1 MSLKGHGS
9 YVIAS
14 EDSKVEGQKLQRDDT
29 QDALQA
35 VDTVRHFDGTA
46 GVLDGLII
54 IFIADYYG
62 TALKKKKKYIGQRVL
77 LFNTIDF
84 HTFRSHICCRLVTVM
99 KSHSTEAS
107 LLFIGVKDQRCGTE
121 DCVI

>member
-1 MSLKGHGS
+1 MSLKGHSS

-46 GVLDGLII
+46 GVLYGLII
-54 IFIADYYG
+54 IFIADYNG
-62 TALKKKKKYIGQRVL
+62 AALKKRYIGQGRKTENSV
-77 LFNTIDF
+77 
-84 HTFRSHICCRLVTVM
+84 CC
-99 KSHSTEAS
+99 S
-107 LLFIGVKDQRCGTE
+107 
-121 DCVI
+121 